1 MLPAS
6 AWTIFDRTTRP
17 TRLRPAAETELT
29 IRRADAQR
37 RAEVDRLAVLD
48 SAEPLHG
55 EVLLA
60 ELDGRPV
67 AAMEIATS
75 RTVADPFTRSAPAV
89 SMLRHRAQQL
99 AEL

>member
-17 TRLRPAAETELT
+17 SARPAADTELT

-37 RAEVDRLAVLD
+37 RAAVDRLAALD
-48 SAEPLHG
+48 EAEPLHG
-55 EVLLA
+55 DVLLA

-67 AAMEIATS
+67 AALELDSA
-75 RTVADPFTRSAPAV
+75 RAVADPFARSAAAV
-89 SMLRHRAQQL
+89 SMLRMRADQL
-99 AEL
+99 AGR